1 MKVLILMKMNE
12 NAVGAAP
19 PSNDDMIA
27 MHKYNES
34 LKAAGILKEE
44 LMGGLLP
51 SKFAKQLNVSA
62 ATRSFTVTDGQFTET
77 KEVVAGFA
85 MWEVKSL
92 DEAIEWAK
100 KNPLYMDCT
109 VELRPLFSPETWD
122 PK

>member
-12 NAVGAAP
+12 NAAGAAP

-27 MHKYNES
+27 MHNYNEA

-51 SKFAKQLNVSA
+51 SKFAKRLNVSGK
-62 ATRSFTVTDGQFTET
+62 TKSFTVTDGPFTET

-92 DEAIEWAK
+92 DEALEWAK
-100 KNPLYMDCT
+100 KNPVFMDCT